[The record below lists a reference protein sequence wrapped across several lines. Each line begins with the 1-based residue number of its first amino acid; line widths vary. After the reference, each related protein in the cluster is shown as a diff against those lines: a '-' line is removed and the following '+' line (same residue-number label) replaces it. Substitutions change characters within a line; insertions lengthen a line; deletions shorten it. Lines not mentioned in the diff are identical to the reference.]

1 MATWKKVV
9 VSGSTANLANLQV
22 DGLTNNEVVIGGG
35 SGNLSSTAISGSGN
49 ILAQTGASNVVISG
63 SFSGS
68 FEGDGSNLTGIVA
81 TTLDIDA
88 FGSDLTSATLASGDK
103 FIVSDN
109 GTEGRANISQLATP
123 LAGNGLSG
131 SNELNVEA
139 SGSSLTVDSNGVGIA
154 AGGVLTSHIG
164 SDAVT
169 DAKIADEAV
178 GEEHLQTSVAGNGLT
193 GGAGSALSIDV
204 SGSSL
209 NVDSNGV
216 GIAAG
221 GVLNSHIGTDAVN
234 GAKIA
239 DNAIDS
245 EHITVGAIDGVH
257 LATGSVNSDALASS
271 GVTAGTYGSTTAVPR
286 FVVDTDGRITSSSTV
301 AIATSFDIAAD
312 NGSNDTV
319 AGGETLTFAGADGG
333 IATTVSDNTIT
344 INSVGLVSAS
354 AVAEGDSQGQIKVNG
369 TNINTNALGTN
380 DSPEFAGLTV
390 SGNAQV
396 TGDLTVQGTTTS
408 IQTANLNVEDQF
420 ILLHSGS
427 GTGDQGLV
435 FSSGSSGDTG
445 AAFFYDVA
453 KDRLSYATGS
463 ISWNATAAV
472 PSAYV
477 ALVVD
482 TEDSQDDSDTKVAKR
497 GNIKVDAND
506 AYIYV

>member
-68 FEGDGSNLTGIVA
+68 FEGDGSNLTGITA
-81 TTLDIDA
+81 TELDIDS

-103 FIVSDN
+103 IIVSDN
-109 GTEGRANISQLATP
+109 GTEGRANISQLAAP
-123 LAGNGLSG
+123 LAGDGLTDNS
-131 SNELNVEA
+131 
-139 SGSSLTVDSNGVGIA
+139 
-154 AGGVLTSHIG
+154 GVL
-164 SDAVT
+164 DV
-169 DAKIADEAV
+169 E
-178 GEEHLQTSVAGNGLT
+178 
-193 GGAGSALSIDV
+193 V

-209 NVDSNGV
+209 NVDTNGV

-221 GVLNSHIGTDAVN
+221 GVLNSHIGADAVD
-234 GAKIA
+234 GDKIA

-245 EHITVGAIDGVH
+245 EHITVGAVDGVH
-257 LATGSVNSDALASS
+257 LATGSVNSDALAAS

-286 FVVDTDGRITSSSTV
+286 FVVDVDGRITSSSTV

-312 NGSNDTV
+312 AGSNDTV
-319 AGGETLTFAGADGG
+319 AGGEVLTFTGADGG
-333 IATTVSDNTIT
+333 ISTTVSDNQIS

-354 AVAEGDSQGQIKVNG
+354 AVAEGDAQGQIKVNG
-369 TNINTNALGTN
+369 TNINVNALGT
-380 DSPEFAGLTV
+380 DDTAEFAGLTV
-390 SGNAQV
+390 GGNATV

-408 IQTANLNVEDQF
+408 LQTTNLNVEDQF

-463 ISWNATAAV
+463 IAWNTTAAT

-482 TEDSQDDSDTKVAKR
+482 TEDSHDDADAKVAKR